1 MPASLPHKI
10 RRSMRSHRLILMSIS
25 SLILAAGSAKADPPT
40 RLVLQPEQWPA
51 VQSVVRPSREIE
63 ARIDTLLEQMDLDE
77 KVGQMVQAEIK
88 SASPADAKRHHLGSV
103 LNGGGSWPNGQAM
116 STAQDWRDLAEA
128 YHDASIDKEDGRT
141 GIPIIWGTDA
151 VHGHNNV
158 VGATFFPHNI
168 GLGATNNEALLR
180 EIGRITAL
188 ETSATAIDW
197 TFAPTLAVAR
207 DDRWGRTY
215 ESYAED
221 PEIVARLG
229 AALTEGLQG
238 DTTENRFGP
247 ERVVATAKHFIGD
260 GGTLSGIDQGDNLSD
275 ETTLRLRHGAGYYT
289 TLGAGAQTI
298 MASFSSWRGYKS
310 HGNKYLL
317 TTVLRQQMGFDG
329 FVIGDWNGHEQV
341 PGCAADSCAAAINAG
356 VDMIMVPEEWRGF
369 IRNTLRDVE
378 AGRIS
383 KERIDEAVRRI
394 LRVKLRA
401 GLFEKQF
408 SQLPPTSVIGSTEHR
423 AVARDAARQSLVL
436 LKNDGVGQQ
445 PVLPL
450 DPQGTILV
458 TGNGADDF
466 SRQNGGWTITW
477 QGTEN
482 PRKHYAGATSILEGI
497 QHAVADAGGRIMTR
511 MRGGEKPDAAV
522 VIFGEPPYTEGEGDR
537 PHLVYSR
544 YDRGSVKI
552 LERMRKEG
560 IPVVAVF
567 LSGRPMVVNEELAAA
582 DAFIAA
588 WLPGSEGGAIADA
601 LFAVGDFDFTGR
613 LSFSWPATEQ
623 QVRLNRDNDIYLPL
637 FPVGYG
643 LTYR

>member
-1 MPASLPHKI
+1 MPASLPHNI
-10 RRSMRSHRLILMSIS
+10 RRSMRSHRLILMSVT
-25 SLILAAGSAKADPPT
+25 SLILAAASAKADPPT

-77 KVGQMVQAEIK
+77 KIGQMVQAEIK

-116 STAQDWRDLAEA
+116 SAAQDWRDLAEA
-128 YHDASIDKEDGRT
+128 YHDASIDKEGGRT

-168 GLGATNNEALLR
+168 GLGATNNESLVR

-188 ETSATAIDW
+188 ETAATAIDW

-238 DTTENRFGP
+238 DTTENRFQPG
-247 ERVVATAKHFIGD
+247 RVVATAKHFIGD

-383 KERIDEAVRRI
+383 TERIDEAVRRI

-408 SQLPPTSVIGSTEHR
+408 SQLPPTSVIGSLEHR

-497 QHAVADAGGRIMTR
+497 QQAVADAGGRIMTR
-511 MRGGEKPDAAV
+511 MRGREKPDAAV
-522 VIFGEPPYTEGEGDR
+522 VVFGEPPYTEGEGDR

-601 LFAVGDFDFTGR
+601 LFAVDDFDFTGR

-623 QVRLNRDNDIYLPL
+623 QVRLNRDDDIYLPL

>member
-1 MPASLPHKI
+1 MPASLPHNI
-10 RRSMRSHRLILMSIS
+10 RRSMRSHRLILMSVT
-25 SLILAAGSAKADPPT
+25 SLILAAASAKADPPT

-77 KVGQMVQAEIK
+77 KIGQMVQAEIK

-116 STAQDWRDLAEA
+116 SAAQDWRDLAEA
-128 YHDASIDKEDGRT
+128 YHDASIDKEGGRT
-141 GIPIIWGTDA
+141 GIPIFWGTDA

-168 GLGATNNEALLR
+168 GLGATNNESLVR

-188 ETSATAIDW
+188 ETAATAIDW

-238 DTTENRFGP
+238 DTTENRFQPG
-247 ERVVATAKHFIGD
+247 RVVATAKHFIGD

-383 KERIDEAVRRI
+383 TERIDEAVRRI

-408 SQLPPTSVIGSTEHR
+408 SQLPPTSVIGSLEHR

-497 QHAVADAGGRIMTR
+497 QQAVADAGGRIMTR
-511 MRGGEKPDAAV
+511 MRGREKPDAAV
-522 VIFGEPPYTEGEGDR
+522 VVFGEPPYTEGEGDR

-601 LFAVGDFDFTGR
+601 LFAVDDFDFTGR

-623 QVRLNRDNDIYLPL
+623 QVRLNRDDDIYLPL

>member
-1 MPASLPHKI
+1 
-10 RRSMRSHRLILMSIS
+10 MRSHRLILMSVT
-25 SLILAAGSAKADPPT
+25 SLILAAASAKADPPT

-116 STAQDWRDLAEA
+116 SAAQDWRDLAEA
-128 YHDASIDKEDGRT
+128 YHDASIDKEGGRT

-168 GLGATNNEALLR
+168 GLGATNNESLLR

-188 ETSATAIDW
+188 ETAATAIDW

-238 DTTENRFGP
+238 DTTENRFQPG
-247 ERVVATAKHFIGD
+247 RVVATAKHFIGD

-383 KERIDEAVRRI
+383 TERIDEAVRRI

-408 SQLPPTSVIGSTEHR
+408 SQLPPTSVIGSLEHR

-497 QHAVADAGGRIMTR
+497 QQAVADAGGRIMTR

-522 VIFGEPPYTEGEGDR
+522 VVFGEPPYTEGEGDR

-552 LERMRKEG
+552 LERMRKED

-601 LFAVGDFDFTGR
+601 LFAVDDFDFTGR

-623 QVRLNRDNDIYLPL
+623 QVRLNRDDDIYLPL

>member
-1 MPASLPHKI
+1 M
-10 RRSMRSHRLILMSIS
+10 
-25 SLILAAGSAKADPPT
+25 
-40 RLVLQPEQWPA
+40 
-51 VQSVVRPSREIE
+51 
-63 ARIDTLLEQMDLDE
+63 
-77 KVGQMVQAEIK
+77 
-88 SASPADAKRHHLGSV
+88 
-103 LNGGGSWPNGQAM
+103 
-116 STAQDWRDLAEA
+116 
-128 YHDASIDKEDGRT
+128 
-141 GIPIIWGTDA
+141 
-151 VHGHNNV
+151 
-158 VGATFFPHNI
+158 
-168 GLGATNNEALLR
+168 
-180 EIGRITAL
+180 
-188 ETSATAIDW
+188 
-197 TFAPTLAVAR
+197 
-207 DDRWGRTY
+207 
-215 ESYAED
+215 
-221 PEIVARLG
+221 
-229 AALTEGLQG
+229 
-238 DTTENRFGP
+238 
-247 ERVVATAKHFIGD
+247 VATAKHFIGD

-383 KERIDEAVRRI
+383 TERIDEAVRRI

-408 SQLPPTSVIGSTEHR
+408 SQLPPTSVIGSLEHR

-436 LKNDGVGQQ
+436 LKNDDVGQQ

-497 QHAVADAGGRIMTR
+497 HRPSPMLADA
-511 MRGGEKPDAAV
+511 
-522 VIFGEPPYTEGEGDR
+522 
-537 PHLVYSR
+537 
-544 YDRGSVKI
+544 
-552 LERMRKEG
+552 
-560 IPVVAVF
+560 
-567 LSGRPMVVNEELAAA
+567 
-582 DAFIAA
+582 
-588 WLPGSEGGAIADA
+588 
-601 LFAVGDFDFTGR
+601 
-613 LSFSWPATEQ
+613 
-623 QVRLNRDNDIYLPL
+623 
-637 FPVGYG
+637 
-643 LTYR
+643 

>member
-1 MPASLPHKI
+1 MPASLPHNI
-10 RRSMRSHRLILMSIS
+10 RRSMRRHRLILMSVT
-25 SLILAAGSAKADPPT
+25 SLILAATSAKADPPT

-88 SASPADAKRHHLGSV
+88 SASPADAKKHHLGSV

-116 STAQDWRDLAEA
+116 SAAQDWRDLAEA
-128 YHDASIDKEDGRT
+128 YYDASIDKEGGRT

-168 GLGATNNEALLR
+168 GLGATNNESLLR

-188 ETSATAIDW
+188 ETAATAIDW

-238 DTTENRFGP
+238 DTTENRFQPG
-247 ERVVATAKHFIGD
+247 RVVATAKHFIGD

-383 KERIDEAVRRI
+383 TERIDEAVRRI

-497 QHAVADAGGRIMTR
+497 QQAVADAGGRIMTR

-601 LFAVGDFDFTGR
+601 LFAVDDFDFTGR

-623 QVRLNRDNDIYLPL
+623 QVRLNRDDDIYLPL